1 MSIFPKMIYK
11 WPVSKHMK
19 RYSTSLVIREMQL
32 RITRHHCKPM
42 RMTKRQ
48 TITNVGEDVEKLE
61 QS

>member
-1 MSIFPKMIYK
+1 MNIFPKIIYK

-19 RYSTSLVIREMQL
+19 RYSASLVIREMQV
-32 RITRHHCKPM
+32 RITRYHCKPM

-48 TITNVGEDVEKLE
+48 IITNVGEDVEKLE